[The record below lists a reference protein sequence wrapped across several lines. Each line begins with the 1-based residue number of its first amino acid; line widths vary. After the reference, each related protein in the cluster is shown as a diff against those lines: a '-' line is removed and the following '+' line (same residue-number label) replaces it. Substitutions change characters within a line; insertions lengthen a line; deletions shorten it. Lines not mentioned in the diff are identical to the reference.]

1 MIYAECY
8 LIVLALVKKKRKRG
22 KREGRKGERRK
33 EEKPKEREQRK
44 RERKK
49 ERDLTLQKA
58 CGKINGNFYVECY
71 KNIIV
76 YFGHSACFS

>member
-1 MIYAECY
+1 MENDFFDAYSFKE
-8 LIVLALVKKKRKRG
+8 RQ
-22 KREGRKGERRK
+22 EGERG
-33 EEKPKEREQRK
+33 
-44 RERKK
+44 RERRK

-76 YFGHSACFS
+76 YFGHSACSS